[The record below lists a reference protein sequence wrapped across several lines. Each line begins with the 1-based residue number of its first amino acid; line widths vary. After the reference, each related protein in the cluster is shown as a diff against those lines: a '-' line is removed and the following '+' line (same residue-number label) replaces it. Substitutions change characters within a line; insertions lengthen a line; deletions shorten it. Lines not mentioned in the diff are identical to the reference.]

1 MKVSQRMIVTS
12 MKHPKMIVWLMVL
25 MTVLLGILMVR
36 VQVDTDPENMLSE
49 KEAVRIFHNQVKKE
63 FSLYD
68 IVVLGVVNEKDPDGA
83 FNPQTLSRVY
93 ELTQFIRTLTWEDP
107 KHPGQR
113 IGVVKRDLIA
123 PSNVDS
129 IEQGGPGQVRFS
141 WLMDHPPQTR
151 KESRRIRKLAQDN
164 PLLNGTLVSEDGKAL
179 CLYIP
184 ITSKD
189 LAYKI
194 RKALQQ
200 KIAGF
205 SGEEQYYITGL
216 PVAEDTFGVEMFIQM
231 AISAP
236 VAMVLIF
243 LLMLFFFR
251 KIRLILAP
259 MIVAVVSVICTMG
272 LLIGTGNTLHIMSSM
287 IPIFLMP
294 VSVVDS
300 IHILSEFFDEYQKIK
315 DRCQTIEF
323 VFAEL
328 FTPMLYTS
336 LTSAVGFLSM
346 ALTPIPPVRVFGLY
360 VAIGIMLAWV
370 LTMTFIPA
378 YVMLMSEKSLENFG
392 APTSPDAV
400 IQDNFIS
407 RQLRWLSGATYYH
420 AKLILVLSLMVVL
433 VAAYGI
439 TKIQVNDNP
448 VKWFTPHHPI
458 RVADKV
464 LNHHFGGTYEAY
476 LVLAAG
482 KSEKKVATLAPV
494 LVSRLESELGRE
506 TAGNVVL
513 PVVLKSIHE
522 FSSSVVDYD
531 QLLKKLVVVANR
543 RLDRAVDDDVYDAWQ
558 VVLDVLEN
566 QQQRHEV
573 FKRPEVLRYIAA
585 LQQELAASGTVGK
598 SNSIVDVV
606 KKVNQELYAGNPG
619 QFKVP
624 DSQAAVAQCL
634 ISFQNSHKPDDLW
647 HLVTP
652 NYHKANI
659 WVQLKSG
666 DNQDMEKV
674 AANVERFF
682 ADNPPP
688 AGLTHRWAGLT
699 YLNVVWQDKMVTGM
713 FKSLMGSFLIVLIMM
728 IFLFRSFIWGLVAMV
743 PLSITIA
750 LIYGFIG
757 LIGKD
762 YDMPVAVLSSLTLGM
777 AVDFA
782 IHFLERSRPAYAK
795 TGNWEAASRV
805 MFEEPSRAITRNVIV
820 IAVGF
825 TPLML
830 APLMPYKTVGVFLA
844 SIMAI
849 SGLATMLIIP
859 SLLTLMKNFMFRKL
873 KPQAGGKEVS

>member
-1 MKVSQRMIVTS
+1 MKLSQRMIVAS
-12 MKHPKMIVWLMVL
+12 IRHPKAIVWSMVL
-25 MTVLLGILMVR
+25 LTIVLGVLMVR
-36 VQVDTDPENMLSE
+36 VRVDTDPENMLSE
-49 KEAVRIFHNQVKKE
+49 KEAVRIFHHQVKKE
-63 FSLYD
+63 FSLHD
-68 IVVLGVVNEKDPDGA
+68 IIVLGVVNEKDADGV
-83 FNPQTLSRVY
+83 FNPQTLSRVH
-93 ELTQFIRTLTWEDP
+93 ELTEFIRTLTWDDP
-107 KHPGQR
+107 EHPGRR

-123 PSNVDS
+123 PGNVDS

-141 WLMDHPPQTR
+141 WLMDRPPKTR
-151 KESRRIRKLAQDN
+151 QEALRIRELARDN

-179 CLYIP
+179 CIYIP

-194 RKALQQ
+194 RQALRQ
-200 KIAGF
+200 KIATFAG
-205 SGEEQYYITGL
+205 SERYLITGL

-251 KIRLILAP
+251 KVRLILAP
-259 MIVAVVSVICTMG
+259 MIVAMVSVICTMG

-300 IHILSEFFDEYQKIK
+300 IHILSEFFDEYQKIR
-315 DRCQTIEF
+315 DRRKTIEF
-323 VFAEL
+323 VFGEL

-336 LTSAVGFLSM
+336 LTSAAGFLSM
-346 ALTPIPPVRVFGLY
+346 VLTPIPPVRVFGLF
-360 VAIGIMLAWV
+360 VALGIMLAWV
-370 LTMTFIPA
+370 LTMTFVPA
-378 YVMLMSEKSLENFG
+378 YVMLMSEESLENFG
-392 APTSPDAV
+392 APASPDAV
-400 IQDNFIS
+400 IQDNFIA
-407 RQLRWLSGATYYH
+407 RQLRWFSRLTYEH
-420 AKLILVLSLMVVL
+420 AKLLVILSLMVVV
-433 VAAYGI
+433 VAVYGI
-439 TKIQVNDNP
+439 TKIRVNDNP

-458 RVADKV
+458 RVADRI
-464 LNHHFGGTYEAY
+464 LNQHFGGTYEAY
-476 LVLAAG
+476 LVLEAG
-482 KSEKKVATLAPV
+482 EKAEKIVDLKPGLYARLAEKLAP
-494 LVSRLESELGRE
+494 E
-506 TAGNVVL
+506 TAGGAVL
-513 PVVLKSIHE
+513 PIVGKSLDE
-522 FSSSVVDYD
+522 LSSSSKSYD
-531 QLLKKLVVVANR
+531 QLLQQLAALAGR
-543 RLDRAVDDDVYDAWQ
+543 ELDRAVDDDQYDAWQ
-558 VVLDVLEN
+558 AVLEVVEA

-573 FKRPEVLRYIAA
+573 FKRPDVLRYLAD
-585 LQQELAASGTVGK
+585 LQRELAASGTVGK

-606 KKVNQELYAGNPG
+606 KKVHQELYSGRPE
-619 QFKVP
+619 QFRVP
-624 DSQAAVAQCL
+624 DSPAAVAQCL

-652 NYHKANI
+652 NYQKANI

-674 AANVERFF
+674 AANVEQFF
-682 ADNPPP
+682 TRYPPP

-728 IFLFRSFIWGLVAMV
+728 TFLFRSFIWGLVAMV

-782 IHFLERSRPAYAK
+782 IHFLERSRAAFAK
-795 TGNWEAASRV
+795 TGNWKSASRA

-849 SGLATMLIIP
+849 SGLATMIIIP
-859 SLLTLMKNFMFRKL
+859 SLLTLMKKTMFRKL
-873 KPQAGGKEVS
+873 KPQSGGREV